1 MRISY
6 RCEIERMLSIC
17 FYKHFDSYIEKNKKQ
32 EETRS
37 RLFAAPLAGRVLLRN
52 ITSAA
57 EGVYK
62 CEVST
67 EAPYFDTDYE
77 AANLSVIGKYLE

>member
-1 MRISY
+1 MK
-6 RCEIERMLSIC
+6 LSGCCLYVFINILILIL
-17 FYKHFDSYIEKNKKQ
+17 KKKQKQ

-77 AANLSVIGKYLE
+77 EANLSVIGKYLE

>member
-1 MRISY
+1 
-6 RCEIERMLSIC
+6 MLSIC
-17 FYKHFDSYIEKNKKQ
+17 FYKHFDSYIEKQKKNKKTNKKQ

-77 AANLSVIGKYLE
+77 EANLSVIGKYLE